1 MILVCGEALI
11 DLVPVSAGDEPAYV
25 ARAGGSSFN
34 VAMGLGRLRVPVGF
48 LGRL

>member
-11 DLVPVSAGDEPAYV
+11 DLVPATAGDEPAYV

-34 VAMGLGRLRVPVGF
+34 VAMGLGRLGAPVWF
-48 LGRL
+48 L